1 VSARDQARGV
11 VGIERPAALAVVVRG
26 GVGDR
31 EAADEAVSAINS
43 QVVLGAEDADQELGL
58 DPPRRLI
65 FRRARAA
72 ALEDPATSVS
82 ICARLAWTS
91 RIPPTPV
98 EEPRLTRHPHL
109 SAAPAALC
117 ITLPARH
124 QAAAAGI
131 IARLIPDQLVETGG
145 RAPRLVGRGANR
157 IGSVAAT
164 STGCR

>member
-109 SAAPAALC
+109 SAALRSALHHIC
-117 ITLPARH
+117 SSSATGFWRCGHRA
-124 QAAAAGI
+124 QALA
-131 IARLIPDQLVETGG
+131 
-145 RAPRLVGRGANR
+145 
-157 IGSVAAT
+157 S
-164 STGCR
+164 